1 MSLRLLFYPQIFH
14 HQYQKIA
21 SFSELRGHIIGLVL
35 VAKTVAAT
43 LPYVFFEVESVEFK
57 TSVTFFASQIIF
69 HRQNISQ
76 EGSVVEK

>member
-1 MSLRLLFYPQIFH
+1 MWLLSTKHNSSIPENCFFLL
-14 HQYQKIA
+14 
-21 SFSELRGHIIGLVL
+21 ELRGHIIGLVL

-69 HRQNISQ
+69 HRQNISL